1 MELVSI
7 KKSTDGKHKYE
18 ATFKNTKTNRTKT
31 TKFGAVGY
39 DDYTT
44 LPKDTRDE
52 NQKSYKARHKGD
64 NLTDPTSAGALSW
77 WVLWS
82 SPTVKGGIANYKK
95 HFKL

>member
-7 KKSTDGKHKYE
+7 VKATDGKHKYQ
-18 ATFKNTKTNRTKT
+18 ATFKNTKTGRTKT

-52 NQKSYKARHKGD
+52 NQKNYRARHKGD
-64 NLTDPTSAGALSW
+64 NLTDPTSAGALSMY
-77 WVLWS
+77 VLWS
-82 SPTVKGGIANYKK
+82 SPTIKGGIANYKK
-95 HFKL
+95 QFKL